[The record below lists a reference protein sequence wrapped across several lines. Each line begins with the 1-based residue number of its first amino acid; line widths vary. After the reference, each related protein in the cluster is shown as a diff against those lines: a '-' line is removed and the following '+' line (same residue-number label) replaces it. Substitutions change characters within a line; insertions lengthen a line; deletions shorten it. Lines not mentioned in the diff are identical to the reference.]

1 MVTMDDLIEEILAE
15 LPDPVPKGQQFTDLD
30 DQVPLPVKLPADRWV
45 EILNDAKDEFEVDG
59 ASAVFS
65 TWRMKENDPLDI
77 GDIEIAEGMHTRAG
91 RLALN
96 ARMTNVRATQL
107 FAALP
112 VGNFIQRLKFLREN
126 DDDWVIED
134 KFDPVRTE
142 RKKGQ
147 GVIEISKDT
156 KPGVL
161 TGIDSVF
168 YQNAY
173 PLTAVAYGLY
183 PIRDPDPANLA
194 PLRDGDLNCV
204 AQRVVE
210 HFEGALGGQGLTP
223 TRRQKI
229 QGLEERVHESGATVD
244 DVAELEKI
252 LKRAIVLR
260 DIAGEDIYNS
270 GKYQRGGNG
279 VRGKVELIVHNGH
292 AWSKDFYFPQ
302 SREIHFY
309 EGNVWQAIRDATHSL
324 PLAVWHLGGHDR
336 QLSVDQFVLQDG
348 RTYRAQEA
356 HERLQAI
363 CVRLGNPELAERAFG
378 ENHGAIIMAKEKNAS
393 KPTPASLL

>member
-1 MVTMDDLIEEILAE
+1 MATMDELIEEILAE
-15 LPDPVPKGQQFTDLD
+15 YEPRFIFDKPIPEDEERHLPRPLRPQRPFTDLN
-30 DQVPLPVKLPADRWV
+30 DQVPPPVRLPADKWV
-45 EILNDAKDEFEVDG
+45 EILNDAKDEFKVDG

-65 TWRMKENDPLDI
+65 TWRVEEDDPLDI
-77 GDIEIAEGMHTRAG
+77 SNIEIADGMHARAG

-96 ARMTNVRATQL
+96 ARMTDFRATQL
-107 FAALP
+107 LAALP
-112 VGNFIQRLKFLREN
+112 EGNFILRLKFLRET
-126 DDDWVIED
+126 DDDWVLED

-147 GVIEISKDT
+147 RVIEISRDT

-173 PLTAVAYGLY
+173 PVTAVAYGLY

-194 PLRDGDLNCV
+194 PLRDGNLNCV

-210 HFEGALGGQGLTP
+210 HFEGTLRGQGLTP

-229 QGLEERVHESGATVD
+229 QEWEEGVHKSGATIE
-244 DVAELEKI
+244 DVADLEKI

-279 VRGKVELIVHNGH
+279 VRGKVER
-292 AWSKDFYFPQ
+292 P
-302 SREIHFY
+302 
-309 EGNVWQAIRDATHSL
+309 
-324 PLAVWHLGGHDR
+324 PLSPVQGSPLLR
-336 QLSVDQFVLQDG
+336 G
-348 RTYRAQEA
+348 R
-356 HERLQAI
+356 RLA
-363 CVRLGNPELAERAFG
+363 CHP
-378 ENHGAIIMAKEKNAS
+378 
-393 KPTPASLL
+393 